1 MFKKALIIFSCLLLL
16 SGCSLLADSGTKKEL
31 MDQMD
36 KLMDHHDKNMGD
48 QRTLINDFNKA
59 YDTGTQ
65 ITQAMNQGSTMSS
78 DQYNTLMADI
88 DKANNDLAT
97 YKKNVDSLL
106 AEIPAVEQKAN
117 ELKNE
122 EAKSRATK
130 YLQDFKQATQS
141 QVDYIN
147 NFQSLIDSY
156 KTVYVSLS
164 QGNTPDTTQ
173 YQQYSDKEGTLVDK
187 FNKEIDAFNNSWTT
201 LNQEDFN
208 RKVKENI
215 SF

>member
-173 YQQYSDKEGTLVDK
+173 YQQFSDKEGTLVDK

>member
-65 ITQAMNQGSTMSS
+65 VTQAMNQGSTMSS

-106 AEIPAVEQKAN
+106 AKIPAVEQKAN

-156 KTVYVSLS
+156 KNVYVSIS